1 MKASSQL
8 TFLLAT
14 LVSSKKF
21 IVQVKTAQKSVLQTS
36 SNSKQFS
43 LLFNQHFIHDTISIG
58 DFHAYVIEA
67 EQTPLYLFDN
77 ESVLNVEEDHE
88 ISLDLGVINAYNND
102 PKLDG
107 SLNKNYVVQGA
118 PCWSLDRIDQRQ
130 PLLDQKYFYSATAG
144 SNTDIY
150 IIDTGIDIAHPE
162 FEGRAK
168 WGGNFV
174 DNINSDCQGHG
185 THVSGSAASKTFG
198 VAKKANLIA
207 VKVLGCDGSGS
218 FSGVLK
224 GMEFVFNERK
234 KSKRISIINL
244 SLGGPKSTAID
255 KAIDNLDSAGVFI
268 VVAGGNENTDSCLS
282 SPAGNPKVTTVGA
295 TTEKNTKA
303 MFSNWGKCVNILA
316 PGTNII
322 STFPGNKTQNLQGT
336 SMASPQISGFYA
348 LVLSDNPALTPDA
361 MRRLSASMCSKD
373 AITGFDITT
382 PNCFVYTLV

>member
-21 IVQVKTAQKSVLQTS
+21 IVQVKAPQTTVLQTS
-36 SNSKQFS
+36 SNTKQFS
-43 LLFNQHFIHDTISIG
+43 LVFNQHFIHDTISIG
-58 DFHAYVIEA
+58 DFHAYVIES
-67 EQTPLYLFDN
+67 EETPLYLFDN

-88 ISLDLGVINAYNND
+88 ISLDLGLINAYNEE

-107 SLNKNYVVQGA
+107 GLNKKYAVQGA
-118 PCWSLDRIDQRQ
+118 PCWNLDRIDQRQ
-130 PLLDQKYFYSATAG
+130 PLLDQKYFYSESAG
-144 SNTDIY
+144 SNSDIY

-162 FEGRAK
+162 FEGRVK

-174 DNINSDCQGHG
+174 DNVNSDCQGHG
-185 THVSGSAASKTFG
+185 THVAGSAASKTYG
-198 VAKKANLIA
+198 VAKKATLIA

-234 KSKRISIINL
+234 KNKRISIINM
-244 SLGGPKSTAID
+244 SLGGPKSSAID
-255 KAIDNLDSAGVFI
+255 KAIDNLDGAGVFI
-268 VVAGGNENTDSCLS
+268 VVASGNENKNSCLS
-282 SPAGNPKVTTVGA
+282 SPGSNSKVTTVGA

-303 MFSNWGKCVNILA
+303 MFSNWGNCVNILS

-336 SMASPQISGFYA
+336 SMSSPQISGFYS
-348 LVLSDNPALTPDA
+348 LVLDDNPTLTPDA
-361 MRRLSASMCSKD
+361 MRRLSSSMCSKD